1 MFIMPRS
8 RDIGLGSLIVGAIA
22 LAHLAAGC
30 GAKAHSGDACLKDF
44 DCESG
49 RCVQS
54 TCVYVGASPVDGG
67 VATDAADTAVAPD
80 TATSDAAAD

>member
-1 MFIMPRS
+1 MLIMPRS
-8 RDIGLGSLIVGAIA
+8 RVIGLGSLVVGAIA
-22 LAHLAAGC
+22 LATLAAGC

-49 RCVQS
+49 HCVQS
-54 TCVYVGASPVDGG
+54 TCVYVGANPIDGG
-67 VATDAADTAVAPD
+67 VATDAADAPAAD